1 MGTDTIKSGLINDD
15 NGVLMNLPS
24 PFPPFQKGHGVYS
37 EELIVNTDFTSGND
51 VVFEF
56 EGSAKILYAHFTSHV
71 GATIAYVEADV
82 GGTVLRGRKLTLS
95 AVATNI
101 KAYVVY
107 GD

>member
-1 MGTDTIKSGLINDD
+1 LATFTINSGLVNDD

-24 PFPPFQKGHGVYS
+24 PFPPFQKGHGVYC
-37 EELIVNTDFTSGND
+37 EEKIVTTDFPSGD
-51 VVFEF
+51 DIVFSF
-56 EGSAKILYAHFTSHV
+56 EGSAKILYAHFTNHV
-71 GATIAYVEADV
+71 GATIAYAEADI
-82 GGTVLRGRKLTLS
+82 GGSVLRGRKLTLS

>member
-1 MGTDTIKSGLINDD
+1 MAIETINSGLINDD

-24 PFPPFQKGHGVYS
+24 PFPPFQKGHGVYC
-37 EELIVNTDFTSGND
+37 EELIVDTDFTSGND
-51 VVFEF
+51 IVFAF

-71 GATIAYVEADV
+71 GATIPFVEADI